1 MLSVRIFCASLR
13 HIFHHGLVLLSS
25 EKLALDKLLSSDPD
39 ACSLGKIYS
48 LFTYVLFDKLVEIAD
63 SERFQQG
70 HHRGAFK
77 LVLVQL
83 QRTVT
88 FIDDIDDGESRI

>member
-1 MLSVRIFCASLR
+1 MPALWVRYIHCLPTFCS
-13 HIFHHGLVLLSS
+13 I
-25 EKLALDKLLSSDPD
+25 
-39 ACSLGKIYS
+39 
-48 LFTYVLFDKLVEIAD
+48 KLVEIAD

>member
-1 MLSVRIFCASLR
+1 MY
-13 HIFHHGLVLLSS
+13 LSS
-25 EKLALDKLLSSDPD
+25 TYALL
-39 ACSLGKIYS
+39 
-48 LFTYVLFDKLVEIAD
+48 DKLVEIAD